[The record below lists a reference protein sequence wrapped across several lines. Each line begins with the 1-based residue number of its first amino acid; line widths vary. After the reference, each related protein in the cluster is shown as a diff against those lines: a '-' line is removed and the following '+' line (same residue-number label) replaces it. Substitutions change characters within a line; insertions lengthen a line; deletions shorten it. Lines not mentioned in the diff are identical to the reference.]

1 MEANFGK
8 LRPRAKCHAEFE
20 FEVSW
25 DATGSGGAL
34 EHLSK
39 VEALGPC
46 GRRCSCGLRNIGP
59 AKLVNYVSFR
69 SARSGLRMEA
79 NFEKLRPRAKC
90 HAEFEFKVS

>member
-1 MEANFGK
+1 MQLWSKKHLPRAINYAFLRSARSGLRMEANFGK

-25 DATGSGGAL
+25 GTTGSGGAL

-46 GRRCSCGLRNIGP
+46 AVGD
-59 AKLVNYVSFR
+59 AVV
-69 SARSGLRMEA
+69 E
-79 NFEKLRPRAKC
+79 
-90 HAEFEFKVS
+90 